1 MTSSRCAWLFRSLAA
16 ALLACVALSAVG
28 AEPLHR
34 VAVVYDA
41 EEENA
46 AQAFAEIVIG
56 IETLSGLRVLRM
68 PLFEVDGQFMLARRG
83 DAEPIRLAM
92 AGDGGIAVLFPDL
105 GEPYQGIFLKIIE
118 GIEDKAKTRVASI
131 PIRLDADPAAL
142 AMELRRQDIRV
153 VVALGKHGL
162 KAAAGLDGS
171 IAVVVGAVLAVG
183 ENEAKDN
190 TVISLAPDPA
200 LLFGRLKSLQPGIR
214 RVTVVYSPQA
224 NEWLIRLARIAA
236 KAQDI
241 ELNALP
247 AEDLKTALKQY
258 MEFFAS
264 SNKGDALWL
273 PQDSTTVEES
283 AVVPLVLKE
292 SWNRGIP
299 LFSSSLAHV
308 RRGALFALYPD
319 NIELGKDLAN
329 FALGYLGSG
338 TKPSKGLSPLR
349 GVMAAVNARTAS
361 HLGISLNQHSFNL
374 LLPER

>member
-1 MTSSRCAWLFRSLAA
+1 
-16 ALLACVALSAVG
+16 
-28 AEPLHR
+28 
-34 VAVVYDA
+34 
-41 EEENA
+41 
-46 AQAFAEIVIG
+46 
-56 IETLSGLRVLRM
+56 
-68 PLFEVDGQFMLARRG
+68 
-83 DAEPIRLAM
+83 
-92 AGDGGIAVLFPDL
+92 
-105 GEPYQGIFLKIIE
+105 
-118 GIEDKAKTRVASI
+118 
-131 PIRLDADPAAL
+131 
-142 AMELRRQDIRV
+142 
-153 VVALGKHGL
+153 VVA
-162 KAAAGLDGS
+162 
-171 IAVVVGAVLAVG
+171 GAVLAVG
-183 ENEAKDN
+183 ESEAKDN

-214 RVTVVYSPQA
+214 RVTVVYSPAA

-236 KAQDI
+236 KAHDI

-247 AEDLKTALKQY
+247 ADDLKTALKQY
-258 MEFFAS
+258 MEFFAA

-273 PQDSTTVEES
+273 PQDGTTVEES

-308 RRGALFALYPD
+308 RRGALFALYPN

-338 TKPSKGLSPLR
+338 ARPSKGLLPLR

-361 HLGISLNQHSFNL
+361 HLGISLNQHSFDL

>member
-68 PLFEVDGQFMLARRG
+68 PLFEMDGQFMLARRG